1 MPQARVWSGKD
12 HTDSR
17 VRAVREVVNE
27 GREISRVWR
36 GRLHGVLCATGEGE
50 GEAALREYA
59 CASTHFGTFCKKL
72 VGTSTQ
78 RTDKSTAC
86 IHSMA
91 SASETQPVQQAVD
104 IR

>member
-1 MPQARVWSGKD
+1 VERETARC
-12 HTDSR
+12 
-17 VRAVREVVNE
+17 
-27 GREISRVWR
+27 
-36 GRLHGVLCATGEGE
+36 LCATGEGE
-50 GEAALREYA
+50 AALVHVSFAVSA
-59 CASTHFGTFCKKL
+59 CTHFGTFSKSL

-78 RTDKSTAC
+78 LTDKSTAC